1 MHEFERR
8 MQQLLASHSG
18 LTRGHRERLM
28 RPLKQ
33 SDLECWGELEDADLE
48 QVLKVSFRTAAHEL
62 TEAFCLHS
70 EAALALCHSAGEKT
84 LLSAI
89 LAYALPL
96 GFPVLLRI
104 GSTEAGFRFR
114 STEMLIVE
122 PLASS
127 EVAPSCVQIEHHNLA
142 VECSSIAKVL
152 CRVSEPGGGDQN
164 QPQVT
169 QSHATGPCTIVF
181 SASRVRE
188 NPFKCAAEAFGR
200 LFDLHSAG

>member
-33 SDLECWGELEDADLE
+33 SDLECWGELGDADLE

-62 TEAFCLHS
+62 TEAFCLHA
-70 EAALALCHSAGEKT
+70 EAALALCQSAGEKT
-84 LLSAI
+84 LLAAI

-96 GFPVLLRI
+96 GLPVQLRI
-104 GSTEAGFRFR
+104 GSTEAGFQFR
-114 STEMLIVE
+114 STEMVIVE

-127 EVAPSCVQIEHHNLA
+127 KSAPSGVQIEHHNLA
-142 VECSSIAKVL
+142 VETSRIAKVL
-152 CRVSEPGGGDQN
+152 CRVREPGGGEQN

-169 QSHATGPCTIVF
+169 QSNAMGPCTIVF
-181 SASRVRE
+181 CESQVRE
-188 NPFKCAAEAFGR
+188 NPFQCAAEAFGR
-200 LFDLHSAG
+200 LFDLNSAG